1 MAGGASNGCSK
12 YRRPPEVDESP
23 FLRERDS
30 LAKRLPVAGVLVYGF
45 HGRAA
50 RYSEASPGYG
60 RGRYI
65 PDRSGEHGVHDGR
78 RRRHNARLS
87 EQMHEDA
94 PGNEDVAG
102 LSRRSGVPFP
112 EVYAA
117 AISACA
123 GMRDQEQRF

>member
-1 MAGGASNGCSK
+1 MSFSPGGLPDLAVMGEVHDGRRRIERLLEN
-12 YRRPPEVDESP
+12 RRPPEVDESP

-65 PDRSGEHGVHDGR
+65 PDRSGEHGVHDVAEGITPDCPNR
-78 RRRHNARLS
+78 CTR
-87 EQMHEDA
+87 MHPETRM
-94 PGNEDVAG
+94 
-102 LSRRSGVPFP
+102 SRG
-112 EVYAA
+112 
-117 AISACA
+117 
-123 GMRDQEQRF
+123 